1 MKLKR
6 VLLIMFAIGGLLI
19 LLIFFVSAK
28 KIGQGVGDAC
38 RLAQERYGGDCV
50 ESLIRF
56 LDDEENSPRR
66 RNSAVWA
73 LGQLGDAQA
82 LPVLEKYYRSDN
94 GGQRE
99 RLDTQLSQ
107 YELKKAIR
115 LAKGGLNLTAFLWRK
130 KESN

>member
-1 MKLKR
+1 MNLKR
-6 VLLIMFAIGGLLI
+6 ALLLVFAIGGLFI
-19 LLIFFVSAK
+19 FLIFFVSAK
-28 KIGQGVGDAC
+28 KIGQGVKDAC
-38 RLAQERYGGDCV
+38 RLAQERYEGDCV
-50 ESLIRF
+50 ESLIKF
-56 LDDEENSPRR
+56 LDDEENSPRK

-73 LGQLGDAQA
+73 LGQLGDARA
-82 LPVLEKYYRSDN
+82 LPVLEKYYQGYN

-99 RLDTQLSQ
+99 RLDLQLSQ